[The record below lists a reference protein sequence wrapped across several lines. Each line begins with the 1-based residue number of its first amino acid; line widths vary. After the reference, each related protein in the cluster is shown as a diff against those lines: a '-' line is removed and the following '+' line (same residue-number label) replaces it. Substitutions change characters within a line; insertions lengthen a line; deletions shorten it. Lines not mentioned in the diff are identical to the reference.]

1 MILSWEFLL
10 KKSINNIAMKEFI
23 EKFAEIFDDVDP
35 STLSGDTKF
44 RELDDWDSI
53 AGLSVIGMV
62 DEEYG
67 VTFNADDMRACQTI
81 EDLFNKV
88 ESKK

>member
-1 MILSWEFLL
+1 MR
-10 KKSINNIAMKEFI
+10 EFI
-23 EKFAEIFDDVDP
+23 EKFAEIFDDLDA
-35 STLSGDTKF
+35 STLSGETKF

-67 VTFNADDMRACQTI
+67 VTFNADDMRACLTI
-81 EDLFNKV
+81 ADLFNRV
-88 ESKK
+88 EAKK